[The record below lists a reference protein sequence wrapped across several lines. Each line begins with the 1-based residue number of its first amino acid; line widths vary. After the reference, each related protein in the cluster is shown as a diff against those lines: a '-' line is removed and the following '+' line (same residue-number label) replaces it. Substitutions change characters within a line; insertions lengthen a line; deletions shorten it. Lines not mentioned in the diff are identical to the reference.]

1 MADSDFSVRAK
12 IELDTRNF
20 EKNMKDAQTS
30 ASDLSHHFKNFG
42 TSTEKFFGKNGLS
55 KSISSVTKSVTGLT
69 AVISAEITVL
79 NKLFKGVTQY
89 SDVYR
94 TQLQSEL
101 QLTAAIKNNPL
112 VNGEASENLKN
123 YASEMQKVSNYGD
136 EKLLP
141 MMAQLIASG
150 RTEAETQKI
159 IKTAIDLAATGT
171 MSLETAVQQ
180 LNGTLNGNIGRLG
193 MQNSELK
200 NLTKEELQNGKAVDI
215 LAEKYKGLAQAGINT
230 STQLKNIK
238 GDFQEAIGRFT
249 LPTSEL
255 WNKFWAGFYTRGTNV
270 INKLNEHFET
280 RTTGKFL
287 VDEIYSRAE
296 YVKEINNLEDTI
308 YDIMKDFSFLE
319 NTAKAMTDRQLAD
332 YIKYI
337 KSLEG
342 GTTEWQRRL
351 RAKVEKEIK
360 DRRIII
366 QSQQEEAKLT
376 AEEAEKQKT
385 LSDII
390 ADAQKKIEAQVMN
403 WEAVKEVTGE
413 EIGLEER
420 LKFYQ
425 DNLVDAIVASGGQL
439 DANNDFY
446 KEQLKIIGD
455 IQKKITT
462 PVDDTFVK
470 KLLDLELKNLDDYSD
485 RFHEIQLQRIADEE
499 QGALRSA
506 KTEEEKLNVSKYFNE
521 ERIAEDKRY
530 TEAVIRHEKDIEE
543 KRKEWTHKIIAAF
556 AGVAAAGAKAA
567 EGVAKGF
574 SKAFESMQKMASKI
588 VSVISNTFKAGY
600 SALKKMTD
608 FSIDDSLEALLK
620 FEDAILTFFLETLPQ
635 LPQFLAS
642 AFQSVSTLL
651 ASLDSMINYDELEK
665 TVNSIIELLTDN
677 LPKAF
682 SSAVNI
688 FKKTFTAIG
697 KSIQENA
704 PEIVNAFGE
713 MFFTVMEA
721 LPGII
726 DTLFSTV
733 GELLSNLGK
742 YLTENKERFETALKN
757 IVTTIINSISDF
769 IKNGGWKNLLN
780 GILAIQQA
788 IENAVADNIE
798 EIGETI
804 VSLLPD
810 LMEFLKKS
818 IVSASKTLGKIAPT
832 LLKIVV
838 EVITGIIDVIT
849 SDEVVESSF
858 DAIEGLIEGLVPAVV
873 KLLTKVIPQLIEF
886 SLLKLP
892 SYIPMIITHVIT
904 GLVKGFAET
913 DWLEVISDIFQGFV
927 DAFKDFFGI
936 HSPSTLFEGFGLNI
950 IEGFN
955 LGLQGFADAVKT
967 ILEPIFDFINNGFDK
982 VLDTLIDLTKVSF
995 EGLNDGLGKVLDSVK
1010 AILNPADSIKAT
1022 FDGIK
1027 TVISSVSDLMKVSA
1041 KITISTLGAVVK
1053 AVADVHNTLR
1063 DVIKSVTA
1071 IKVWTPWE
1079 TYEIGGV
1086 DIGKVKS
1093 PDISSY
1099 LNLVDKLATGTNNA
1113 RKGLTLVGEAGPEL
1127 VNFRGGEQVYNN
1139 HNTEKMLANTG
1150 GTTINQNVVF
1160 NNLQDTTAFAMMQ
1173 QLKAYNRQMA
1183 INSVI

>member
-1 MADSDFSVRAK
+1 MADSDFSVRAR
-12 IELDTRNF
+12 IEVDTRNF
-20 EKNMKDAQTS
+20 KKNMKDAQTS
-30 ASDLSHHFKNFG
+30 ASDLSHRFKNFG
-42 TSTEKFFGKNGLS
+42 TSTEKIFGKNGLS

-69 AVISAEITVL
+69 AVIGAELAVL
-79 NKLFKGVTQY
+79 NKLVKGVTQY

-112 VNGEASENLKN
+112 VNGEASENLKK
-123 YASEMQKVSNYGD
+123 YASEMQEVSNYGD

-193 MQNSELK
+193 QQNAELK
-200 NLTKEELQNGKAVDI
+200 ELTKEELANGKAVDI

-255 WNKFWAGFYTRGTNV
+255 WNNFWMGFYKRGKDV
-270 INKLNEHFET
+270 LNSLSERFEV
-280 RTTGKFL
+280 RTTGRFL

-296 YVKEINNLEDTI
+296 YVKEINNLEDNI
-308 YDIMKDFSFLE
+308 HDIMKDYLFLE
-319 NTAKAMTDRQLAD
+319 NTAKDMTDRQLAD
-332 YIKYI
+332 YLKYI

-351 RAKVEKEIK
+351 RKKVEKEIK

-376 AEEAEKQKT
+376 AEQAEKQKT

-390 ADAQKKIEAQVMN
+390 AKAQEKIKAQVMN
-403 WEAVKEVTGE
+403 WEAVKQVTGE
-413 EIGLEER
+413 QISLEEQ

-455 IQKKITT
+455 IQKKITV

-485 RFHEIQLQRIADEE
+485 RYHEIQLQKLADEE
-499 QGALRSA
+499 QNALKSA
-506 KTEEEKLNVSKYFNE
+506 KTEEDKLNITKYFDA
-521 ERIAEDKRY
+521 ERIAEDERY
-530 TEAVIRHEKDIEE
+530 TKAVEDHEKDIAK
-543 KRKEWTHKIIAAF
+543 KRKEWTLKTIAAF
-556 AGVAAAGAKAA
+556 AGVARAGAKVA
-567 EGVAKGF
+567 EGIAKGF
-574 SKAFESMQKMASKI
+574 KKAFESIQKMASKI
-588 VSVISNTFKAGY
+588 VSVISSTFKAGY

-620 FEDAILTFFLETLPQ
+620 FEDGILTFFLETLPK

-651 ASLDSMINYDELEK
+651 SSLDSMINYEELEK

-688 FKKTFTAIG
+688 FKKTLTAIG

-713 MFFTVMEA
+713 MFLTVMEA

-788 IENAVADNIE
+788 IENAIADNIE
-798 EIGETI
+798 DIGETI

-818 IVSASKTLGKIAPT
+818 IISASKTLGKIAPT
-832 LLKIVV
+832 LMKIIVEIIASIIEIALDS
-838 EVITGIIDVIT
+838 EVI
-849 SDEVVESSF
+849 ESSF
-858 DAIEGLIEGLVPAVV
+858 DAIEGILKGAIPAIIDLIV
-873 KLLTKVIPQLIEF
+873 KVIPLVIKALMDAPRLFLELVTAIIGGIIE
-886 SLLKLP
+886 
-892 SYIPMIITHVIT
+892 
-904 GLVKGFAET
+904 GFMEV
-913 DWLEVISDIFQGFV
+913 DWLQVIKDIFSGFV

-936 HSPSTLFEGFGLNI
+936 HSPSTLFEGFGSNI

-967 ILEPIFDFINNGFDK
+967 ILEPIFDFIDKGMGKTLDFMDDLLNPTESLTAMFNG
-982 VLDTLIDLTKVSF
+982 LETL
-995 EGLNDGLGKVLDSVK
+995 LDS
-1010 AILNPADSIKAT
+1010 IPT
-1022 FDGIK
+1022 
-1027 TVISSVSDLMKVSA
+1027 LMKVSA
-1041 KITISTLGAVVK
+1041 KVTITTLAAIVK
-1053 AVADVHNTLR
+1053 AVTDVHNTLR
-1063 DVIKSVTA
+1063 DIIKSVTT

-1079 TYEIGGV
+1079 TYKIGGV
-1086 DIGKVKS
+1086 DIGTVKS

-1139 HNTEKMLANTG
+1139 HNTEKMLANAG